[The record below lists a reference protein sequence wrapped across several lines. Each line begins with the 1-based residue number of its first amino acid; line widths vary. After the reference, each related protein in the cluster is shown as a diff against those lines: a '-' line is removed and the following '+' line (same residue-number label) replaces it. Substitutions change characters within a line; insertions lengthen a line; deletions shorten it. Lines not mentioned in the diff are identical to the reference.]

1 MFKVIWLVRFRR
13 DVPREDVLAWW
24 RGPHAALAA
33 ATPGMVRYVQSHWL
47 APLDLGTSQPVD
59 GADPAF
65 DGHAEHWFESREAY
79 DAAMASEEWA
89 LTRADGSSHFDSSTL
104 VGGALEE
111 TVVLWEADGP
121 DGR

>member
-1 MFKVIWLVRFRR
+1 MYKVIWLVRFRR

-47 APLDLGTSQPVD
+47 APLDPATSQPVA
-59 GADPAF
+59 GGSPQF

-79 DAAMASEEWA
+79 DTAMASEEWK
-89 LTRADGSSHFDSSTL
+89 LTIADGPSHFDSSTL
-104 VGGALEE
+104 VGGVLEE
-111 TVVLWEADGP
+111 HVVLWDAGTN
-121 DGR
+121 GR